1 MVIEGGAELTGAA
14 VDAHGDHRIAMTMGV
29 AGAIASGR
37 TAVSGAEAASVS
49 YPSFWEDL
57 DRVTGGAVAEEGEG

>member
-1 MVIEGGAELTGAA
+1 
-14 VDAHGDHRIAMTMGV
+14 MTMGV

-37 TAVSGAEAASVS
+37 TAVAGAEAASVS

-57 DRVTGGAVAEEGEG
+57 NRVTGGAVAEEGEG